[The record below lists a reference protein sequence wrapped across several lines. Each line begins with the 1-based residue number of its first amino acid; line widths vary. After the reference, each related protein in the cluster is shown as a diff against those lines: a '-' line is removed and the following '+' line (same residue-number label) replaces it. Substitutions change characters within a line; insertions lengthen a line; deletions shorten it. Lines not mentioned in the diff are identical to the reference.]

1 MNRESLLAA
10 LTAKPVP
17 FEAGGLSCFLR
28 PLTPGDLLDAQRWAK
43 DRADKGDGYKFFLVR
58 SICDEAGNRV
68 LTDDDAEA
76 VAGFPG
82 GIVNAAMDRVFEI
95 SGMGGDEKK
104 A

>member
-1 MNRESLLAA
+1 MNRESLLAS

-28 PLTPGDLLDAQRWAK
+28 PLTSGDLLDAQRWAK
-43 DRADKGDGYKFFLVR
+43 GREDKSDGYKFFLVR
-58 SICDEAGNRV
+58 SICDDAGGRL
-68 LTDDDAEA
+68 LTDDDIES
-76 VAGFPG
+76 VGGFLG
-82 GIVNAAMDRVFEI
+82 GFVNTAMDRIFEI

>member
-1 MNRESLLAA
+1 MNRESFLAA

-43 DRADKGDGYKFFLVR
+43 DRESKSDGYKFFLAR
-58 SICDEAGNRV
+58 SLCDEVGTRLLN
-68 LTDDDAEA
+68 DDDIET
-76 VAGFPG
+76 VGGFLG
-82 GIVNAAMDRVFEI
+82 GFVNAAMDRVFEI
-95 SGMGGDEKK
+95 SGMGDEKK